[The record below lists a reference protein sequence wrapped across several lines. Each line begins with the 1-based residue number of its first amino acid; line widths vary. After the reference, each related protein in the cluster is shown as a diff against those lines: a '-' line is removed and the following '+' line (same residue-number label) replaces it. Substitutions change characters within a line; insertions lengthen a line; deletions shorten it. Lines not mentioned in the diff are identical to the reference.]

1 MCDVAFTYFFR
12 DSQTLDTIVTDVLPA
27 MRGYQYIRIW
37 DAGCAHGPEPY
48 SIAIM
53 LRENMSDYMFRNV
66 RIHATDADTTDQFGR
81 IIKEGL
87 YQAEEVKRIP
97 PEIKQRYF
105 TEAQTSGYYKIDDE
119 IRSCVTFNKHDLLSL
134 KPIRSEL
141 NLIVCKN
148 VLLHLQPAERVAVIE
163 MFFDAL
169 REGGFLAMEHTQE
182 MPDRAKKMFEPITC
196 KGQVFRK
203 VSLNA
208 SQRVAA

>member
-1 MCDVAFTYFFR
+1 M
-12 DSQTLDTIVTDVLPA
+12 QTLDTIVANVLPS
-27 MRGYQYIRIW
+27 MQGYQYIRIW

-48 SIAIM
+48 SLAIM
-53 LRENMSDYMFRNV
+53 LRENMSEYMFRNV

-81 IIKEGL
+81 IIKEGV
-87 YQAEEVKRIP
+87 YQADEVQRIP
-97 PEIKQRYF
+97 STIKQKYF
-105 TEAQTSGYYKIDDE
+105 APAERSGYYKIDDG
-119 IRSCVTFNKHDLLSL
+119 IRSCITFNKHDLLSL

-148 VLLHLQPAERVAVIE
+148 VLLHLRPEDRVLVIE
-163 MFFDAL
+163 MFYDAL

-182 MPDRAKKMFEPITC
+182 MPDRVKTMFEPITC

-208 SQRVAA
+208 HQRVAA

>member
-1 MCDVAFTYFFR
+1 M
-12 DSQTLDTIVTDVLPA
+12 QTLDTIVTNVLPA

-48 SIAIM
+48 SLAIM
-53 LRENMSDYMFRNV
+53 LRENMSDFMFRNV
-66 RIHATDADTTDQFGR
+66 RIHATDADTSGQFGR
-81 IIKEGL
+81 IIKEGV
-87 YQAEEVKRIP
+87 YSADEVQRIP
-97 PEIKQRYF
+97 PAIKQKYF
-105 TEAQTSGYYKIDDE
+105 TEVHSGGHYKIDDG
-119 IRSCVTFNKHDLLSL
+119 IRSCVTFSKHDLLSL

-148 VLLHLQPAERVAVIE
+148 VLLHLKPEDRVLVIE

-182 MPDRAKKMFEPITC
+182 MPDQAKKMFDPITC

-208 SQRVAA
+208 RQRLAA